1 MVEFRTAASIA
12 VTATLGVV
20 TGCSK
25 AAGPTPPLRVA
36 AAADLAFAFREVGD
50 AFSKMSGLPAP
61 TFSFGSTGLLEKQI
75 EQGAP
80 FDVFAAANVSYAD
93 QAVKAGACD
102 GATRKSYGRGRL
114 VVWTSKG
121 AAAAPPRTL
130 ADLADV
136 RFRKVAIANPEH
148 APYGRAAEQV
158 LEHLGL
164 WDAIKSKLVFGENV
178 QETLQFAVTGN
189 ADAAVVALSLA
200 IVTKDG
206 VSLPI
211 DESLHAPIDQ
221 TMVLC
226 KAGGNRDAGARFEDF
241 VNGPDGR
248 AIMKRYGFLLPGE
261 G

>member
-1 MVEFRTAASIA
+1 MVEFRTAASIT

-20 TGCSK
+20 AGCAKTAS
-25 AAGPTPPLRVA
+25 PEPPLRVA

-50 AFSKMSGLPAP
+50 AFAKKSGLPAP
-61 TFSFGSTGLLEKQI
+61 IFSFGSTGLLEKQI

-114 VVWTSKG
+114 VVWTSKE
-121 AAAAPPRTL
+121 AATAPPLTL
-130 ADLADV
+130 ADLADA

-148 APYGRAAEQV
+148 APYGRAAEQA
-158 LEHLGL
+158 LAHLGL
-164 WDAIKSKLVFGENV
+164 WDGIKSKLVFGENV

-221 TMVLC
+221 AMVLC
-226 KAGGNRDAGARFEDF
+226 NGGGNRAAGARFEDF